1 MKIIVTGGAGFIGS
15 AFIRHLINNT
25 EHDVLNIDKLTYASN
40 IDSLESIKNN
50 NRYKFHQID
59 ICDNQKILKIMEQ
72 YKPSALVN
80 FAAESHVDKSIDSP
94 EIFLQTNIMG
104 TYQLLKSATTY
115 FKSNTYKDRK
125 DFVFH
130 HISTDE
136 VFGDINDNQLPVK
149 ETAKYSPNSP
159 YSSSKAGSD
168 HLVNAWFSTYQL
180 PTLITNC
187 TNNLFLG
194 FSRNLD
200 LPLTVENP

>member
-1 MKIIVTGGAGFIGS
+1 
-15 AFIRHLINNT
+15 
-25 EHDVLNIDKLTYASN
+25 
-40 IDSLESIKNN
+40 
-50 NRYKFHQID
+50 
-59 ICDNQKILKIMEQ
+59 
-72 YKPSALVN
+72 
-80 FAAESHVDKSIDSP
+80 
-94 EIFLQTNIMG
+94 MG

-187 TNNLFLG
+187 TNPSFPLNSQIVKTELKYQILFCMLQGREQMHAKLEPLCPNLKQMNYTDFINFLRVFFG
-194 FSRNLD
+194 LTNLLNMKQISWWCID
-200 LPLTVENP
+200 SDTM